1 MRQYKTLI
9 ICLFF
14 LSIFCFSRVNAVVN
28 DFSLLGKSIYLDA
41 GHGGIAYTK

>member
-1 MRQYKTLI
+1 MREYKTLI

-41 GHGGIAYTK
+41 GHGGLGETQ